1 MEKFRL
7 GICDDESE
15 DLAQLL
21 DMVKQYDVGG
31 CLQAAA
37 FSSAADILDAAKNAC
52 FDIAILDI
60 EMEPPTGFDVA
71 KELIAMPNPPI
82 VIFATNSKAYALK
95 GYGIAIR
102 YLQKPIAREV
112 FF

>member
-31 CLQAAA
+31 C
-37 FSSAADILDAAKNAC
+37 I
-52 FDIAILDI
+52 
-60 EMEPPTGFDVA
+60 PVP
-71 KELIAMPNPPI
+71 
-82 VIFATNSKAYALK
+82 
-95 GYGIAIR
+95 
-102 YLQKPIAREV
+102 
-112 FF
+112 